1 MALLQGNQGQTGKQT
16 GQNLTG
22 GFGEFSEVLITELQ
36 PRYYEQTYRG
46 NMFNASNQAAITA
59 PAALT
64 ASSVNFTLYNPLGS
78 GKNVVLAFVDITVAQ
93 LAETTAGSYQVLL
106 CANTAPGQA
115 APATVTALSPQSALL
130 GSGIQPSAKVYST
143 ATLAA
148 IPTVIKP
155 LFSITS
161 AATISGAI
169 ANGSSD
175 NIGGTI
181 VVTPGNYVS
190 VQGIGTS
197 ETTSPGLIVSM
208 TWAEIP
214 V

>member
-1 MALLQGNQGQTGKQT
+1 MALMQGNQGQAGKQT
-16 GQNLTG
+16 GQNLTAG
-22 GFGEFSEVLITELQ
+22 LGEYSEILASELM
-36 PRYYEQTYRG
+36 PRYYEQNYRG
-46 NMFNASNQAAITA
+46 NVFNASNQAAVTA

-78 GKNVVLAFVDITVAQ
+78 GVNAVLNFVDITVAQ
-93 LAETTAGSYQVLL
+93 LTETTAGSYQVLL
-106 CANTAPGQA
+106 VANTVPGQA
-115 APATVTALSPQSALL
+115 APSTTTSLTAQSSLL
-130 GSGIQPSAKVYST
+130 GSSATPKCKAYST

-148 IPTVIKP
+148 VPTVVKP

-175 NIGGTI
+175 NIGGSLI
-181 VVTPGNYVS
+181 LTPGSYIS

-197 ETTSPGLIVSM
+197 ETTSPGLIVGMSWM
-208 TWAEIP
+208 EVP

>member
-1 MALLQGNQGQTGKQT
+1 MALLQGNQGQSGKQV
-16 GQNLTG
+16 GQSLTV
-22 GFGEFSEVLITELQ
+22 GFGEYSEVLITELM

-46 NMFNASNQAAITA
+46 NMFNASNQAAVTA

-78 GKNVVLAFVDITVAQ
+78 GKNLVLAFVDITVAQ

-106 CANTAPGQA
+106 VANAVAGQA
-115 APATVTALSPQSALL
+115 APATTTALATISTLL
-130 GSGIQPSAKVYST
+130 GSGAQSVAKAFST

-148 IPTVIKP
+148 VPVVIKP
-155 LFSITS
+155 LLSITS
-161 AATISGAI
+161 AAAITGAI

-181 VVTPGNYVS
+181 VVAPGSYIS

-197 ETTSPGLIVSM
+197 ETTSPGLIVGM